1 MKYENNV
8 IHSINNWDGPKYIG
22 DMSLK
27 ITSNLITLTEKS
39 LHFLFIFPCRGDLKK
54 LNNFLTSQFTV

>member
-39 LHFLFIFPCRGDLKK
+39 LHFLFIFLVEEISK
-54 LNNFLTSQFTV
+54 N